1 MLMAY
6 RIDQGSLIR
15 LPPEASLADAVWI
28 DLVKPTRDEER
39 LVESVIGAEVP
50 TLEEM
55 SEIEPSSRLYV
66 EGNARF
72 LTATMLCHTELG
84 TPKTTAVTFIVR
96 SERLVTVRYDDPRP
110 FAIFCARAGKPR
122 ALEGVGGD
130 AVLNGLLDTVID
142 RIADILEKVG
152 DEIDGISRN
161 VFNEATKDHAPSY
174 KEDLRAL
181 GKKGDLVSKARESLV
196 SFARIMLYLATEI
209 EGVKPSKEAR
219 AIIKT
224 MQRDVE
230 SLAQHADYL
239 ANKIQFV
246 LDAVLGMV
254 SIEQNNIIKIFAVL
268 SVVLM
273 PPTLVASVYGMNFR
287 VMPELDWQYGYPV
300 AIGLMIVAGALP
312 YIFFKVKRWL

>member
-1 MLMAY
+1 MFTAY
-6 RIDQGSLIR
+6 RIEGGSLVRIDDGNM
-15 LPPEASLADAVWI
+15 AGLAWI
-28 DLVKPTRDEER
+28 DLLKPTREEELR
-39 LVESVIGAEVP
+39 VEELIGAGVP

-66 EGNARF
+66 EHGARF
-72 LTATMLCHTELG
+72 LTATMLCHTDLG
-84 TPKTTAVTFIVR
+84 TPKTTAVTFILRPDV
-96 SERLVTVRYDDPRP
+96 LVTVRYDEPRP
-110 FAIFCARAGKPR
+110 FALFCARAAKPK
-122 ALEGVGGD
+122 ALEGPPGE

-152 DEIDGISRN
+152 EEIDQVSAV
-161 VFNEATKDHAPSY
+161 VFDAKNEDHTPSY
-174 KEDLRAL
+174 KEDLRTL

-196 SFARIMLYLATEI
+196 SLARLLLYLSAEI
-209 EGVKPSKEAR
+209 EGAKPNKESR

-230 SLAQHADYL
+230 SLAQHASYL
-239 ANKIQFV
+239 AAKIQFI

-287 VMPELDWQYGYPV
+287 VMPELEWTYGYPL
-300 AIGLMIVAGALP
+300 AIGLMVLAGALP
-312 YIFFKVKRWL
+312 YVLFKVKRWL